1 MRRGVAWL
9 PVVLLAL
16 SFANSAMAGEFGVAK
31 FEAGTCKTDAPPVEE
46 CSYEAPESQFFTQAA
61 GHPPLGITGLEVNTK
76 STLLGKEPEGH
87 VKDIRVD
94 IPPGLSVN
102 PQATCSHAEL
112 ETETCV
118 GKGQCSKEQFEA
130 SVCPLTSLVGSDEL
144 EAFVGG
150 AVQVGPLSLPM
161 YNLVPPQGVPAEFGV
176 ELNVAKVI
184 DVKILIVGGVSWY
197 KDAVTS
203 ENSGVPT
210 GDYHEFFTIK
220 EVPTT
225 VGLIKTRLKFTGTA
239 GNGTFITLPSVCSTQ
254 TSYLHVDSY
263 ESPGQF
269 LPYSTVSGYPPKAIS
284 IGGCGQVPFSP
295 SLSLSPGKSEAGADR
310 PDGPSADLHVPQSES
325 ATTLND
331 SDVQNASVT
340 LPEGLTLNPSA
351 AHTLKACTPAQIK
364 IGSNEAVQCP
374 AESEI
379 GTVQIETS
387 MLPPGAL
394 PGKIYLAAPTGV
406 PITGPPYTVYVAA
419 YSARY
424 GVGVRLQG
432 SVSPNPQTGQLTVTF
447 QNTPPLPFKDFIV
460 HMNGGEHAPLA
471 NPLVCVPAPLS
482 SLTPYTAPYTGSPPA
497 SVPLSSPFTAGTGSV
512 CSTTAPFAL
521 TQTPEESSKTA
532 GAHTSY
538 TLNLKREDGQQYL
551 SKVSTTLPAGL
562 LGPIPAVTICQDP
575 EPHPGVNGCT
585 AASQIGTANVTAG
598 SGDAY
603 PFSGPVY
610 LTGPYNN
617 APYGLSIPVAAD
629 AGPFALGTL
638 ITRAQ
643 INVDPLTARL
653 IVSSDLQSVFA
664 GVPLRLRTISVAV
677 NRSDFLT
684 NPTNCGTLAT
694 QTTLT
699 STFGAS
705 DMLSSPFQVQ
715 DCGALKFTPKFSV
728 STSAKATRLSGA
740 SLTVKL
746 TQPSGQANLQEV
758 HVELPKQLVARLST
772 LNKACTVATFN
783 ANPASCPK
791 ASKVGQASATTPV
804 LPGTLSGTAYLVS
817 HGGAAF
823 PDLEIVLSGDGVSVT
838 LDGQTKIKN
847 GITSSAFSTIPD
859 VPVSSFTLNLP
870 TGPYSA
876 LSAVGSLCRAPL
888 FMPTTIASQSAK
900 KITQKTK
907 IAVSSCPVLILSAR
921 VSGHRAILRVKVPA
935 AGRLSVGGGD
945 LQHLTRRVRKA
956 GVLTLKVGLS
966 RRGLALLGRKGKLK
980 LRVLVGFT
988 PSHGSRS
995 KAHATLRF
1003 H

>member
-16 SFANSAMAGEFGVAK
+16 SFSSSAAAGEFGVAK
-31 FEAGTCKTDAPPVEE
+31 FEAGTCKTDTPPVEE

-61 GHPPLGITGLEVNTK
+61 GHPPLGITGFEVTTK

-102 PQATCSHAEL
+102 PQATCSRLEL
-112 ETETCV
+112 ETETCA

-130 SVCPLTSLVGSDEL
+130 SACPLTSLVGSDEL

-176 ELNVAKVI
+176 ELNVAKVV

-197 KDAVTS
+197 KEAVTS

-254 TSYLHVDSY
+254 TSYLHADSY
-263 ESPGQF
+263 EAPGQF
-269 LPYSTVSGYPPKAIS
+269 KAYKTVSGEPPKAIS
-284 IGGCGQVPFSP
+284 VSGCGQVPFSP
-295 SLSLSPGKSEAGADR
+295 SLSLSPGKSEEAPDR
-310 PDGPSADLHVPQSES
+310 PDGIGTDVHVPQSES
-325 ATTLND
+325 PSTLNS
-331 SDVQNASVT
+331 SDVQSASVT

-364 IGSNEAVQCP
+364 IASNEAVQCP
-374 AESEI
+374 AESEVAA
-379 GTVQIETS
+379 VQIETS

-394 PGKIYLAAPTGV
+394 PGKLYLAAPTGV
-406 PITGPPYTVYVAA
+406 PITGPPYAVYVAA
-419 YSARY
+419 ESARY
-424 GVGVRLQG
+424 GVGVRLAG
-432 SVSPNPQTGQLTVTF
+432 TVTPNPQTGQLTVTF
-447 QNTPPLPFKDFIV
+447 QKAPPLPFRDFVV
-460 HMNGGEHAPLA
+460 HMSGGQHAPLA
-471 NPLVCVPAPLS
+471 NPLVCAPAPLS
-482 SLTPYTAPYTGSPPA
+482 SLTPYTAPYTGAPSA

-521 TQTPEESSKTA
+521 TQTTEDSSKTA

-538 TLNLKREDGQQYL
+538 TLNLGRAEGQQYL
-551 SKVSTTLPAGL
+551 SKVSTVLPAGL
-562 LGPIPAVTICQDP
+562 LGPVPAVTLCQDP
-575 EPHPGVNGCT
+575 EPHPGVNGCS
-585 AASQIGTANVTAG
+585 AASQIGVASVTAG

-610 LTGPYNN
+610 LTGPYQG

-653 IVSSDLQSVFA
+653 IVSSNLQSVFA
-664 GVPLRLRTISVAV
+664 GVPLRLRSISVDV
-677 NRSDFLT
+677 DRSNFLT
-684 NPTNCGTLAT
+684 NPTNCGALVT

-699 STFGAS
+699 SIFGAS
-705 DMLSSPFQVQ
+705 DLLSTPFEVSG
-715 DCGALKFTPKFSV
+715 CGALKFTPKFSV
-728 STSAKATRLSGA
+728 STSAKASRLSGA

-746 TQPSGQANLQEV
+746 TQPPGQSNLHEV
-758 HVELPKQLVARLST
+758 HVQLPRQLVARLST
-772 LNKACTVATFN
+772 LNKACTAASFN
-783 ANPASCPK
+783 ANPSACPL
-791 ASKVGQASATTPV
+791 ASKVGQASASTPV
-804 LPGTLSGTAYLVS
+804 LPGALSGTAYLVS
-817 HGGAAF
+817 HGNAAF

-838 LDGQTKIKN
+838 LDGQTLIR
-847 GITSSAFSTIPD
+847 GGVTSSTFSSIPD
-859 VPVSSFTLNLP
+859 VPVSSFTLKFP

-876 LSAVGSLCRAPL
+876 LSAVGNLCRRPL
-888 FMPTTIASQSAK
+888 FMPTTIVAQSAA
-900 KITQKTK
+900 KITQKTR
-907 IAVSSCPVLILSAR
+907 IAVSGCPVQILSAR
-921 VSGHRAILRVKVPA
+921 VSGHHAILRVRVPA
-935 AGRLSVGGGD
+935 AGHLSAGGSD
-945 LQHLTRRVRKA
+945 LAHLTRRPRRA
-956 GVLTLKVGLS
+956 GVLTLKLGLS
-966 RRGLALLGRKGKLK
+966 KHGLALLGRRGRLK
-980 LRVLVGFT
+980 LRVLVSFT
-988 PSHGSRS
+988 TTKGERS